1 MIKKILIANRGEI
14 AVRIIR
20 AARIRGIKSVAVYS
34 ESDQNSLHVKLADES
49 VCIGEGPAFKSYLN
63 QERVLSAAEITGAD
77 AIHPGYGFLA
87 ENPDFVRRC
96 EEMGIEFIGPRAD
109 VMELMGNK
117 SMARKTMDEADVP
130 VVPGSLESLTKM
142 KDALKIAEEIGFPV
156 MIKATAGGG
165 GKGMRAA
172 SSKESFPR
180 QFELAQRETKLAF
193 DDDHMYVEKLIE
205 NPRHIEIQVLGDQRG
220 NIIAL
225 GERDCSVQRNHQKM
239 IEESPSPFI
248 DEKTREEMNDVAVRA
263 AKAVGYVGAG
273 TIEFIMDEDRN
284 FHFMEMNTRIQVEHP
299 VTEMV
304 TGIDLVDWQI
314 RIANGETLT
323 VKQEDVEL
331 KGHAIECRIN
341 AEAPMEN
348 FRPSPGKVGHTH
360 LPGGNGVRVDTF
372 IYTGYEIPTDYDSMI
387 MKIIVHSENREEAL
401 RKMAAALDETV
412 ILGIETNLDFQ
423 YQILHD
429 PVFAKG
435 LADTSFIGKFL
446 KKKRMEEE

>member
-1 MIKKILIANRGEI
+1 MINKVLIANRGEI

-20 AARIRGIKSVAVYS
+20 ACRIRGIKSVAVYS
-34 ESDQNSLHVKLADES
+34 ESDRYSLHVKLADES
-49 VCIGEGPAFKSYLN
+49 ICIGEGPAFKSYLN
-63 QERVLSAAEITGAD
+63 QDRVLSAAEMSGAD

-96 EEMGIEFIGPRAD
+96 EELGITFIGPKAD

-117 SMARKTMDEADVP
+117 SMARKTMVEADVP
-130 VVPGSLESLTKM
+130 VVPGSLESLTRM
-142 KDALKIAEEIGFPV
+142 KEALKIAEEIGFPV

-172 SSKESFPR
+172 FSKESFPR

-193 DDDHMYVEKLIE
+193 DDDRMYVEKLIE
-205 NPRHIEIQVLGDQRG
+205 NPRHIEIQVLGDTKG
-220 NIIAL
+220 NVIAL

-248 DEKTREEMNDVAVRA
+248 DEATRKEMNEVAVRA
-263 AKAVGYVGAG
+263 AKAVRYVGAG
-273 TIEFIMDEDRN
+273 TIEFIMDEEKH

-323 VKQEDVEL
+323 VKQEDVVL
-331 KGHAIECRIN
+331 HGHSIECRIN

-348 FRPSPGKVGHTH
+348 FRPSPGKVGDTH

-387 MKIIVHSENREEAL
+387 MKIIVHSDTREEAL
-401 RKMAAALDETV
+401 RKMMVALDETV

-423 YQILHD
+423 YQIIQD
-429 PVFAKG
+429 PGFQAG
-435 LADTSFIGKFL
+435 MADTGFIEQFL
-446 KKKRMEEE
+446 KEKKMEE

>member
-1 MIKKILIANRGEI
+1 MIKKVLIANRGEI

-20 AARIRGIKSVAVYS
+20 ACRIRGIKSVAVYS
-34 ESDQNSLHVKLADES
+34 DSDRYSLHVKLADES
-49 VCIGEGPAFKSYLN
+49 ICIGEGPAFKSYLN
-63 QERVLSAAEITGAD
+63 QDRVLSAAEMSGAD

-96 EEMGIEFIGPRAD
+96 EELGITFIGPKAD

-117 SMARKTMDEADVP
+117 SMARKTMVEADVP
-130 VVPGSLESLTKM
+130 VVPGSLESLTRM
-142 KDALKIAEEIGFPV
+142 KEALKIAEEIGFPV

-172 SSKESFPR
+172 FSKESFPR

-193 DDDHMYVEKLIE
+193 DDDRMYVEKLIE
-205 NPRHIEIQVLGDQRG
+205 NPRHIEIQVLGDTKG
-220 NIIAL
+220 NVIAL

-248 DEKTREEMNDVAVRA
+248 DEATRKEMNEVAVRA
-263 AKAVGYVGAG
+263 AKAVRYVGAG
-273 TIEFIMDEDRN
+273 TIEFIMDEEKH

-323 VKQEDVEL
+323 VKQEDVVL
-331 KGHAIECRIN
+331 HGHSIECRIN

-348 FRPSPGKVGHTH
+348 FRPSPGKVGDTH

-387 MKIIVHSENREEAL
+387 MKIIVHSDTREEAL
-401 RKMAAALDETV
+401 RKMMVALDETV

-423 YQILHD
+423 YQIIQD
-429 PVFAKG
+429 PGFQAG
-435 LADTSFIGKFL
+435 MADTGFIEQFL
-446 KKKRMEEE
+446 KEKKMEE